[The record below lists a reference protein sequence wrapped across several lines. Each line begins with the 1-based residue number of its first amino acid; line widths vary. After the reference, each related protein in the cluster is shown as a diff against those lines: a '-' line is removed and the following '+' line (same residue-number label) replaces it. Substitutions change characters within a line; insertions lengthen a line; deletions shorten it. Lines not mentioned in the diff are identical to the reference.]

1 MWTLPSDPRQSLEA
15 ATYFLRLQI
24 NPFLASSS
32 FRIDDFLFDMTTI
45 VSFLKLNRVSRI
57 FGMRYR
63 TLLPSEP
70 TQPRKKK
77 EKKTCAD
84 ITSKI
89 CKIPENKPLHV

>member
-1 MWTLPSDPRQSLEA
+1 MRIIVNQSLYPTTDMWTLPSDPRQSLGA

-24 NPFLASSS
+24 NPFLASS
-32 FRIDDFLFDMTTI
+32 FQTDDFLFDMTTI

-77 EKKTCAD
+77 RKK
-84 ITSKI
+84 
-89 CKIPENKPLHV
+89 HVQI